1 CLKRTRRLNCSRI
14 ARHYRVKRGSFA
26 IVGLDTGDAELY
38 KFFGGQRARVEGGI
52 EVSDRRPIQINVCRR
67 RRADIPQKQGSHKR
81 DSSPGIHFI
90 LRNGEPLTSIGLCTT
105 IREPYTKGTARLRHN
120 QMSMTLPFGRN
131 LNASYSPPRRGG
143 RGARAR

>member
-1 CLKRTRRLNCSRI
+1 MPCSGDRGPLAFRSASRARAASI
-14 ARHYRVKRGSFA
+14 AFGIERHYRVKRGTFA

-105 IREPYTKGTARLRHN
+105 IREPY
-120 QMSMTLPFGRN
+120 
-131 LNASYSPPRRGG
+131 
-143 RGARAR
+143 